1 MMKSRK
7 FIGRKRELAK
17 LDEIYRGEGTRLVV
31 ITGRRR
37 VGKTRLVTEFAEDK
51 DHIRIQFEKRQVKY
65 NLAKLNR
72 AIGKKAGIP
81 TPNFS
86 DLVDSFEY
94 IRSMEVKLV
103 ILDEFSYLIR
113 YSDAL
118 AQFQTILDEVF
129 SDSSVMLLVLGSSFS
144 IMKRGMLEYGSPLYG
159 RSEGMINLQPL
170 NLGETREWFSHMD
183 TRNLVTLYA
192 CTGGVPRYLELIPE
206 KGDIRDNIEKLFFDP
221 NSFLFREAK
230 ELLEEEFDDP
240 STYYAILEAI
250 SRGATRVSRIGDQ
263 AYVEPKNTA
272 KYLRI
277 LRDLGMIR
285 KEVPFG
291 SGKNRGIYRFK
302 DLYFAFWFRFV
313 SDSFEEIE
321 SGFDTGSKER
331 FRRDLDIFMG
341 SQFEFMVGSI
351 LPNLLPFKVLSLG
364 RCWKKGVE
372 VDWVLQ
378 GERDICF
385 VEVKWGEKSG
395 KDIERLVNRLKE
407 KSGSFGDKRRK
418 THYCIVAGK
427 LKDGKGDPPENV
439 HLFDLRDIGSIL

>member
-7 FIGRKRELAK
+7 FIGRKKELGK

-65 NLAKLNR
+65 NLAKLNGV
-72 AIGKKAGIP
+72 IGKKAGIP

-94 IRSMEVKLV
+94 IRSMGVKLV

-118 AQFQTILDEVF
+118 AQFQTILDEVL
-129 SDSSVMLLVLGSSFS
+129 SDSSIMLVVLGSSFS
-144 IMKRGMLEYGSPLYG
+144 IMKRGMIEYGSPLYG

-170 NLGETREWFSHMD
+170 DLGEIGEWFGHLD
-183 TRNLVTLYA
+183 ARDLVTLYA
-192 CTGGVPRYLELIPE
+192 CTGGVPRYLELVPE
-206 KGDIRDNIEKLFFDP
+206 KGDIRENIEELFFDP

-250 SRGATRVSRIGDQ
+250 SRGATRVSRIGDL

-272 KYLRI
+272 KYLRV

-285 KEVPFG
+285 KEVPFR
-291 SGKNRGIYRFK
+291 SGKKRGIYRFK
-302 DLYFAFWFRFV
+302 DPYFAFWFRFV

-321 SGFDTGSKER
+321 SGFDPGVKER
-331 FRRDLDIFMG
+331 FKRDLDIFMG
-341 SQFEFMVGSI
+341 TQFEFMVGGL
-351 LPNLLPFKVLSLG
+351 LPKLLPFKVLSLG
-364 RCWKKGVE
+364 RWWKRGVE
-372 VDWVLQ
+372 VDWILL
-378 GERDICF
+378 GEKDICF
-385 VEVKWGEKSG
+385 VEVKWGEKAG
-395 KDIERLVNRLKE
+395 RDIERLVNGLEE
-407 KSGSFGDKRRK
+407 KSRSFGEKRRRA
-418 THYCIVAGK
+418 HYCIVAGK
-427 LKDGKGDPPENV
+427 LKGGKGGHPENV
-439 HLFDLRDIGSIL
+439 HLIDLKDIRRIM